1 MLNSRIFTHRGLW
14 NSANLPN
21 SKISLGNAK
30 SAGFSAEVD
39 LRTFLGE
46 ICIAHDAKQLGGAA
60 KLRDILDKEFSL
72 ALNIKEDGLLDCL
85 SPLTDFFRT
94 NGSFVF
100 DGSIPQMYQYYKFG
114 FPHALRLSEFE
125 RDLPWSSGII
135 WLDSFVEDWWIGND
149 EILSLFYDHRVIV
162 VSPELHNRNPL
173 KAWQKLRQL
182 SKKQVGFE
190 ICTDIPQD
198 FLEFI
203 NE

>member
-100 DGSIPQMYQYYKFG
+100 DGSIPQMYQFFKFG
-114 FPHALRLSEFE
+114 FPHALRISEFE
-125 RDLPWSSGII
+125 RDLPWNSGTI

-149 EILSLFYDHRVIV
+149 EILRLFCDYRVIV

-173 KAWQKLRQL
+173 NVWENLRQL
-182 SKKQVGFE
+182 SSKEIGFE
-190 ICTDIPQD
+190 ICTDTPYE
-198 FLEFI
+198 FLDFI